1 MNLSKKFSS
10 QRSRLAQK
18 NLITILGNIR
28 ICIRYLKK
36 ALMKQ
41 KVFLFIKEKTHF
53 YRKNLLLFISCIKNF
68 GFSKFLFTRRYPVRD
83 EGRREKQNVK
93 NNIIL
98 RIFQNL
104 IFKKTQDL
112 HLGGNGNVLMIS
124 LIQIFVAFLA
134 SVLSEQRTI
143 ILRIFQN
150 LIFKKTQNLFWV
162 VDFLIQIFVVFL
174 ASILLE
180 QKICY

>member
-10 QRSRLAQK
+10 QRSRQAQK

-104 IFKKTQDL
+104 IFKKTQ
-112 HLGGNGNVLMIS
+112 N
-124 LIQIFVAFLA
+124 F
-134 SVLSEQRTI
+134 
-143 ILRIFQN
+143 
-150 LIFKKTQNLFWV
+150 FWV
-162 VDFLIQIFVVFL
+162 VDFLSRFLLFSWPQFCWSKKYVIDQTGYCSNSGSCNAIQLL
-174 ASILLE
+174 AQGGISVSGDF
-180 QKICY
+180 

>member
-10 QRSRLAQK
+10 QRSRQAQK

-104 IFKKTQDL
+104 IFKKTQNDL
-112 HLGGNGNVLMIS
+112 YFGWKWKCVDDFF
-124 LIQIFVAFLA
+124 IQIFDVFLA
-134 SVLSEQRTI
+134 SVLLKQRTI

-150 LIFKKTQNLFWV
+150 
-162 VDFLIQIFVVFL
+162 
-174 ASILLE
+174 
-180 QKICY
+180 